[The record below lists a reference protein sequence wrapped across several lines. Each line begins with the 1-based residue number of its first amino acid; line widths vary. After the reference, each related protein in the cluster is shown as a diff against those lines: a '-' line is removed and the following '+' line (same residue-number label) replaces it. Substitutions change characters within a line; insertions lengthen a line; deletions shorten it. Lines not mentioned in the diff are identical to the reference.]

1 MINMNKLLTYDFPES
16 SEVSTGISISMS
28 SSVVPAN

>member
-1 MINMNKLLTYDFPES
+1 MNIKELLTYDFPES
-16 SEVSTGISISMS
+16 SDVSTGISISMS